1 MNDERTLPLPHEDE
15 PSPGDLAAARGEL
28 SLPRDPRSLL
38 LTGIFVLL
46 VFYTLYF
53 ASEIFLPVCFAV
65 LLKLLLQPLMRVLC
79 KLRLPKPIAALTLII
94 ALCSGLSGLA
104 YVLAG
109 PSVEWLAKVPRTLP
123 QLEQRLH
130 VLKKPI
136 DQVQQATKQVEKITE
151 SSGASEPTPVTVKG
165 PGLADWLMSGTRSIV
180 TGTVTTLL
188 LLFFLLLAG
197 DLFLRRLVEILPRL
211 SNKKQAVDISNEIE
225 RNISA
230 YLLTITVMN
239 AAVGAATGIVFH
251 LIGMED
257 AILWGSVAFVLNY
270 IPILGP
276 LCGIGLFTIV
286 GITIFDST
294 WHALLPA
301 GLYFLIH
308 VVEGEAV
315 TPMLLARRFTLN
327 PVLVIGS
334 LVFWHWMWGIPGT
347 LLAVPML
354 AVFKIVCDRV
364 RPLMALGHFIGG
376 ESTSSLV
383 APGQR
388 GTQRQVV

>member
-1 MNDERTLPLPHEDE
+1 
-15 PSPGDLAAARGEL
+15 
-28 SLPRDPRSLL
+28 
-38 LTGIFVLL
+38 
-46 VFYTLYF
+46 
-53 ASEIFLPVCFAV
+53 
-65 LLKLLLQPLMRVLC
+65 
-79 KLRLPKPIAALTLII
+79 
-94 ALCSGLSGLA
+94 
-104 YVLAG
+104 
-109 PSVEWLAKVPRTLP
+109 
-123 QLEQRLH
+123 
-130 VLKKPI
+130 
-136 DQVQQATKQVEKITE
+136 
-151 SSGASEPTPVTVKG
+151 
-165 PGLADWLMSGTRSIV
+165 
-180 TGTVTTLL
+180 
-188 LLFFLLLAG
+188 
-197 DLFLRRLVEILPRL
+197 
-211 SNKKQAVDISNEIE
+211 
-225 RNISA
+225 
-230 YLLTITVMN
+230 MN